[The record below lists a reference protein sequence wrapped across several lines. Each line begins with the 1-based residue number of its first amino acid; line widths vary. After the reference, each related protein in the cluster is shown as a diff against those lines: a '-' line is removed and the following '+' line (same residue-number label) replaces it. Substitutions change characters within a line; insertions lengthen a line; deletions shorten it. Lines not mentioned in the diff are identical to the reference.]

1 MGCVA
6 SRPELSSDE
15 TQANLFAVSTTV
27 ASGKM
32 LNGVLKICPAG
43 IFLYDRKR
51 VVVHWPLQYVRRYGY
66 GEDVFRFESGRRSE
80 SGPGVYTF
88 QCSRAGELFYVVHGT
103 ILETGT
109 SSSEPARIPS
119 ANSDG
124 AAFKHGN
131 SSGGRLCSPCYVNR
145 VEPNACHRHVDGRP
159 CAGCRD
165 VRKISD
171 LGDLQMPN
179 SGKRRASL
187 TNHSSD
193 GLVGNCH
200 GPHGSADRAP
210 RSGGESVIPRT
221 YYINVYP
228 DGDIPVGRGDSNDES
243 RLSCRPADTEQSSY
257 FQFLCQRVPSRTKS
271 LGSESSPLVAAL
283 PAFDQT
289 NGESRALNYITLDVG
304 STSTTLSSSDSTARA
319 LHHRGEN
326 AETSAGRGSHY
337 AVIDYMKTKALH
349 DTTALQSRS
358 AEECGVF
365 FRRNR
370 FASINDTYMR
380 S

>member
-6 SRPELSSDE
+6 SRPELSSE
-15 TQANLFAVSTTV
+15 EGQSNLFAVSTTV

-109 SSSEPARIPS
+109 SSSESARIPS
-119 ANSDG
+119 ANADG
-124 AAFKHGN
+124 SAFKHGL
-131 SSGGRLCSPCYVNR
+131 STGGRLCSPCYVNR
-145 VEPNACHRHVDGRP
+145 VEPNVCCRHADGRP
-159 CAGCRD
+159 RTSSRD
-165 VRKISD
+165 FRTFSD
-171 LGDLQMPN
+171 HGGFQGPTT
-179 SGKRRASL
+179 GQRCVSL
-187 TNHSSD
+187 MTHSSE
-193 GLVGNCH
+193 GLVRNCH
-200 GPHGSADRAP
+200 TSHSSTEGAP
-210 RSGGESVIPRT
+210 RGEGESVIPRT

-228 DGDIPVGRGDSNDES
+228 DEDMSVARRDSNDEAV
-243 RLSCRPADTEQSSY
+243 LSCRGADNKQASY

-271 LGSESSPLVAAL
+271 LGSESLPSVPAL
-283 PAFDQT
+283 PPFDQT
-289 NGESRALNYITLDVG
+289 NTESRALNYITLDVG
-304 STSTTLSSSDSTARA
+304 STSTTLSSSDSTTRA
-319 LHHRGEN
+319 SHHRSEN
-326 AETSAGRGSHY
+326 AEASTKGSHY

-349 DTTALQSRS
+349 DTTALQGRS
-358 AEECGVF
+358 AEECAAF